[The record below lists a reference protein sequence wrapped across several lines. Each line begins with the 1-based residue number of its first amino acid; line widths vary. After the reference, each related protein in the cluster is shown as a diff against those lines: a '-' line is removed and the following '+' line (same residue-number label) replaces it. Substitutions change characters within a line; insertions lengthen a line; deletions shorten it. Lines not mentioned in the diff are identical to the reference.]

1 MAKKKTLEDITS
13 TTDLAE
19 IESMIEIDPASDNSK
34 TQSEQAQMNMED
46 LITVNN
52 INTIVEEK
60 MKVTEIVPQNSA
72 VMVKQDDSS
81 NVVPEN
87 MVLMDEA
94 EFHKQ
99 ELTKLK
105 KTRDHDINQLVGE
118 MDAAI
123 IAEEARV
130 SALDNDEEYRE
141 AMTEAVSASAEE
153 NIDISEYPKFVY
165 DEEDKTTRINGEEA
179 DTYSDD
185 FTPTFESFDTDEE
198 VSENDAESADEETS
212 VATVEQEESQEE
224 NFMKTIAELPLY
236 EDEEDYKPKLV
247 TKLIRG
253 KSTRITNV
261 DRHKD
266 GGDVSFVNAINELR
280 KKNYP
285 VVQVPLVN
293 SGFFVDMV
301 GTGAQD
307 MIMLYSMNDRDST
320 AIKYEIDRMKAVM
333 NGVVGTEPNVRPEN
347 LKNMIHYADY
357 QMMVFGRLC
366 ATFNTLNSVGT
377 CQHCGKDFRFVRKPE
392 TLLLNYDELA
402 GRIEEMRTNPDVS
415 KNSLLSKDK
424 VIEFGDSGIK
434 ITLGHPDYIS
444 TVNMYNSTMKYLYP
458 DSRGKYLLSDIER
471 EQFGMSISIISI
483 IRNLI
488 LPNGV
493 KAMNEYQKFLGLKML
508 TTEEFNVVKKTALEY
523 TEQII
528 TPKFGAEGLVCKNCG
543 KPITVNF
550 TNLEDMIFFHITVS
564 EAISGK

>member
-1 MAKKKTLEDITS
+1 MAKTNGSKKTLDDITAN
-13 TTDLAE
+13 TDLAE
-19 IESMIEIDPASDNSK
+19 IEKMIEIDPATDDK
-34 TQSEQAQMNMED
+34 KPSEQTQMNVED

-52 INTIVEEK
+52 INTIVDEK
-60 MKVTEIVPQNSA
+60 MKVTEVAQNDIR
-72 VMVKQDDSS
+72 KYDDDSE
-81 NVVPEN
+81 NVPEN
-87 MVLMDEA
+87 MVLMDED
-94 EFHKQ
+94 EFHRQ
-99 ELTKLK
+99 EVDKLK
-105 KTRDHDINQLVGE
+105 KTRDYDINTMMSE
-118 MDAAI
+118 MDQAI
-123 IAEEARV
+123 ASEEARV
-130 SALDNDEEYRE
+130 AALDNDEEYRE
-141 AMTEAVSASAEE
+141 AMTEAVASSAESD
-153 NIDISEYPKFVY
+153 IDITELPRFVY
-165 DEEDKTTRINGEEA
+165 DPKSPKDDNSSFSDI
-179 DTYSDD
+179 DDD
-185 FTPTFESFDTDEE
+185 FTPTFESFDVDEADS
-198 VSENDAESADEETS
+198 SEDDSTNDETSLVPVKTAESG
-212 VATVEQEESQEE
+212 EE
-224 NFMKTIAELPLY
+224 NFMKTLAELPVF
-236 EDEEDYKPKLV
+236 EDAEDYEPKV
-247 TKLIRG
+247 ITKLIRG
-253 KSTRITNV
+253 KNTRVTNV
-261 DRHKD
+261 NRIKD
-266 GGDVSFVNAINELR
+266 GGDASFVNAINELR

-402 GRIEEMRTNPDVS
+402 GRIAEMRNNPDIT
-415 KNSLLSKDK
+415 KNSLLSSDK
-424 VIEFGDSGIK
+424 SFEFGDSGIK
-434 ITLGHPDYIS
+434 VVLGHPDYIS

-458 DSRGKYLLSDIER
+458 DSRGKYLLSEIER
-471 EQFGMSISIISI
+471 SQFGMSISIISI
-483 IRNLI
+483 IRSLT

-508 TTEEFNVVKKTALEY
+508 TAEEFNVIKKTALEY

-550 TNLEDMIFFHITVS
+550 SNLEDMIFFHITVS
-564 EAISGK
+564 EAIAGE